1 MLSHSFNTFN
11 TECKTINYL
20 EEKDVFIKPI
30 PVTLGTKKVIRRI
43 VGDNL
48 GLNQL
53 LGFSTSFR
61 AQYFCRICTVNSA
74 DAKILV
80 SEKKSLLRNRI
91 NYNLD
96 VNCLKNNSKLKSS
109 HGVKEECIFDP
120 VFDFIELC
128 SIDPTHDLNEGT
140 FKRSL
145 AIIIKALMELK
156 YFDLEILNRNIDLLV
171 IDQASGINK
180 PPKVDAKILEK
191 AKKIAEA
198 FPGEDANYWYT
209 TEDEGGPGGYFHS
222 SIKNQRH
229 RLKKEREVTPPPE
242 IQTPAVDQDILTFM
256 EYLESHPDC
265 IPLDKTIEA
274 WNGTECLRK
283 KDLDAFQ
290 KEKKTLKKNKK
301 KNNDPD
307 KIPFYTIENYIEK

>member
-1 MLSHSFNTFN
+1 MDSTDDEQDLTFYVDPIIASLDIQKILLKKSFGKGPAIVEYFKKANKLKNGESTRRLIGFYI
-11 TECKTINYL
+11 TQYI
-20 EEKDVFIKPI
+20 I
-30 PVTLGTKKVIRRI
+30 TKKQKFTCY
-43 VGDNL
+43 D
-48 GLNQL
+48 
-53 LGFSTSFR
+53 
-61 AQYFCRICTVNSA
+61 
-74 DAKILV
+74 
-80 SEKKSLLRNRI
+80 KKHL
-91 NYNLD
+91 
-96 VNCLKNNSKLKSS
+96 
-109 HGVKEECIFDP
+109 
-120 VFDFIELC
+120 
-128 SIDPTHDLNEGT
+128 
-140 FKRSL
+140 
-145 AIIIKALMELK
+145 
-156 YFDLEILNRNIDLLV
+156 
-171 IDQASGINK
+171 
-180 PPKVDAKILEK
+180 